1 MVAEEVRGKGKRG
14 LLRIIFGRTT
24 FFILFMALQIAVLAW
39 IYFWL
44 DDRYQAY
51 GYGAFGLV
59 SAILAI
65 RILNEKQNA
74 SFKMAWLV
82 PVLLFPVFG
91 CLFYIFVQL
100 QMETK
105 ILAKRIADIR
115 IRTRS
120 YLNQNEAIAA
130 KLMKENRRNA
140 NLSRYLS
147 ERAGY
152 PVYDKTNFKYYPL
165 GDDFFP
171 DLLEELKAAERFIFL
186 EYFIIQRGVMW
197 DSVLKIL
204 EEKAAAGVDVR
215 VLYDGMNSFSNLPH
229 DYPKELEAKGVRCR
243 IFNPIRPAISTSQ
256 NNRDHRKILVIDG
269 HTAFTGGVNLADEY
283 INRKVRFGHWKDNA
297 VRLKGEAVKSFTVMF
312 LQMWSVCAFRP
323 EYDFDYGP
331 FLDTGDHFHSPAL
344 NMDGYSIPFSDSPL
358 DGEPVGHQVY
368 LDILYQA
375 RRYVY
380 IMTPYL
386 ILDDD
391 MVTALTYAAKRGVDT
406 VIVMPHIPDKKYA
419 FMLAHSY
426 YPELMEAGVK
436 IYEYLPGFIH
446 SKTFV
451 SDDEKAVVGSI
462 NMDFRSQ
469 YLNFEC
475 AVYIYKN
482 PVIGDIRADF
492 DETLKKCVRMSM
504 ESYESLP
511 LMHRFWGRTLRLIA
525 PLGGDQQMGSR
536 IAEGRID
543 ALIFFWDPMLA
554 QPHDVDV
561 KALLRISNLYNIPTA
576 CNVATANCLV
586 SSPAF
591 LQEHP
596 QSTYDFSEYT
606 ERSLS

>member
-24 FFILFMALQIAVLAW
+24 FFILFMALQIGVLAW

-152 PVYDKTNFKYYPL
+152 PVYDRTNFKYYPL

-186 EYFIIQRGVMW
+186 EYFIIQRGEMW

-229 DYPKELEAKGVRCR
+229 DYPKELEARGVTLCLGETVRGFTGRTYIEKVQTNRGNYDCDLAVAAIGVKPNTELLAR
-243 IFNPIRPAISTSQ
+243 IGAALDETGAVI
-256 NNRDHRKILVIDG
+256 IDG
-269 HTAFTGGVNLADEY
+269 GLQTSVKDVYAVGDCARMREQGLRSSSLKMDDLEIARTGLTET
-283 INRKVRFGHWKDNA
+283 
-297 VRLKGEAVKSFTVMF
+297 EAKQRGIRVKSAMASAYDRPGICPDPNLVTVK
-312 LQMWSVCAFRP
+312 LV
-323 EYDFDYGP
+323 YDA
-331 FLDTGDHFHSPAL
+331 S
-344 NMDGYSIPFSDSPL
+344 SRR
-358 DGEPVGHQVY
+358 
-368 LDILYQA
+368 ILGAQA
-375 RRYVY
+375 WGRKHVTDRINAIAVA
-380 IMTPYL
+380 IHAGMTPEQL
-386 ILDDD
+386 
-391 MVTALTYAAKRGVDT
+391 GQVD
-406 VIVMPHIPDKKYA
+406 
-419 FMLAHSY
+419 
-426 YPELMEAGVK
+426 
-436 IYEYLPGFIH
+436 
-446 SKTFV
+446 FV
-451 SDDEKAVVGSI
+451 YSSSVSSI
-462 NMDFRSQ
+462 
-469 YLNFEC
+469 
-475 AVYIYKN
+475 
-482 PVIGDIRADF
+482 
-492 DETLKKCVRMSM
+492 
-504 ESYESLP
+504 
-511 LMHRFWGRTLRLIA
+511 
-525 PLGGDQQMGSR
+525 
-536 IAEGRID
+536 
-543 ALIFFWDPMLA
+543 WDPI
-554 QPHDVDV
+554 QVV
-561 KALLRISNLYNIPTA
+561 CNEAL
-576 CNVATANCLV
+576 
-586 SSPAF
+586 
-591 LQEHP
+591 
-596 QSTYDFSEYT
+596 
-606 ERSLS
+606 

>member
-59 SAILAI
+59 SAVLAI

-120 YLNQNEAIAA
+120 YLKQNEAIAA

-152 PVYDKTNFKYYPL
+152 PVYDRTNFKYYPL

-186 EYFIIQRGVMW
+186 EYFIIQRGEMW

-229 DYPKELEAKGVRCR
+229 DYPKELEARGVRCR

-323 EYDFDYGP
+323 EYDFDYGT

-368 LDILYQA
+368 LDIIYQA

-482 PVIGDIRADF
+482 PVVGDIRADF

-525 PLGGDQQMGSR
+525 PLM
-536 IAEGRID
+536 
-543 ALIFFWDPMLA
+543 
-554 QPHDVDV
+554 
-561 KALLRISNLYNIPTA
+561 
-576 CNVATANCLV
+576 
-586 SSPAF
+586 
-591 LQEHP
+591 
-596 QSTYDFSEYT
+596 
-606 ERSLS
+606 

>member
-1 MVAEEVRGKGKRG
+1 MVAEEVKGKGKRG
-14 LLRIIFGRTT
+14 LLRIVFGRTT

-105 ILAKRIADIR
+105 ILARRIADIKA
-115 IRTRS
+115 RTRS
-120 YLNQNEAIAA
+120 FLSQNESIEA

-171 DLLEELKAAERFIFL
+171 DLLEELQAAERFIFL

-215 VLYDGMNSFSNLPH
+215 LLYDGMNSFSNLPH
-229 DYPKELEAKGVRCR
+229 DYPKELEAKGIRCR

-256 NNRDHRKILVIDG
+256 NNRDHRKILVVDG

-297 VRLKGEAVKSFTVMF
+297 IRLKGGGEELHGHVFTDVGRLHLPSGIRLRLRAVSGYG
-312 LQMWSVCAFRP
+312 RP
-323 EYDFDYGP
+323 FSQP
-331 FLDTGDHFHSPAL
+331 FLKYGRLLHPIFRQPPGRGAGGPPGLS
-344 NMDGYSIPFSDSPL
+344 GYHLPGQTVCIHYDAVSDSGRRHG
-358 DGEPVGHQVY
+358 DGPHLCG
-368 LDILYQA
+368 QA
-375 RRYVY
+375 RGGHGHRHA
-380 IMTPYL
+380 PY
-386 ILDDD
+386 
-391 MVTALTYAAKRGVDT
+391 
-406 VIVMPHIPDKKYA
+406 
-419 FMLAHSY
+419 
-426 YPELMEAGVK
+426 
-436 IYEYLPGFIH
+436 PG
-446 SKTFV
+446 
-451 SDDEKAVVGSI
+451 
-462 NMDFRSQ
+462 
-469 YLNFEC
+469 
-475 AVYIYKN
+475 
-482 PVIGDIRADF
+482 
-492 DETLKKCVRMSM
+492 
-504 ESYESLP
+504 
-511 LMHRFWGRTLRLIA
+511 
-525 PLGGDQQMGSR
+525 
-536 IAEGRID
+536 
-543 ALIFFWDPMLA
+543 
-554 QPHDVDV
+554 
-561 KALLRISNLYNIPTA
+561 
-576 CNVATANCLV
+576 
-586 SSPAF
+586 
-591 LQEHP
+591 
-596 QSTYDFSEYT
+596 
-606 ERSLS
+606 

>member
-59 SAILAI
+59 SAVLAI

-152 PVYDKTNFKYYPL
+152 PVYDRTNFKYYPL

-186 EYFIIQRGVMW
+186 EYFIIQRGEMW

-215 VLYDGMNSFSNLPH
+215 VLYDGMNSFSN
-229 DYPKELEAKGVRCR
+229 
-243 IFNPIRPAISTSQ
+243 
-256 NNRDHRKILVIDG
+256 

-482 PVIGDIRADF
+482 PVVGDIRADF

-525 PLGGDQQMGSR
+525 PLM
-536 IAEGRID
+536 
-543 ALIFFWDPMLA
+543 
-554 QPHDVDV
+554 
-561 KALLRISNLYNIPTA
+561 
-576 CNVATANCLV
+576 
-586 SSPAF
+586 
-591 LQEHP
+591 
-596 QSTYDFSEYT
+596 
-606 ERSLS
+606 

>member
-1 MVAEEVRGKGKRG
+1 M
-14 LLRIIFGRTT
+14 
-24 FFILFMALQIAVLAW
+24 
-39 IYFWL
+39 
-44 DDRYQAY
+44 
-51 GYGAFGLV
+51 
-59 SAILAI
+59 
-65 RILNEKQNA
+65 
-74 SFKMAWLV
+74 
-82 PVLLFPVFG
+82 
-91 CLFYIFVQL
+91 
-100 QMETK
+100 
-105 ILAKRIADIR
+105 
-115 IRTRS
+115 
-120 YLNQNEAIAA
+120 
-130 KLMKENRRNA
+130 
-140 NLSRYLS
+140 
-147 ERAGY
+147 
-152 PVYDKTNFKYYPL
+152 
-165 GDDFFP
+165 
-171 DLLEELKAAERFIFL
+171 
-186 EYFIIQRGVMW
+186 
-197 DSVLKIL
+197 
-204 EEKAAAGVDVR
+204 
-215 VLYDGMNSFSNLPH
+215 
-229 DYPKELEAKGVRCR
+229 
-243 IFNPIRPAISTSQ
+243 
-256 NNRDHRKILVIDG
+256 IDG

-368 LDILYQA
+368 LDIIYQA

-482 PVIGDIRADF
+482 PVVGDIRADF

-525 PLGGDQQMGSR
+525 PLM
-536 IAEGRID
+536 
-543 ALIFFWDPMLA
+543 
-554 QPHDVDV
+554 
-561 KALLRISNLYNIPTA
+561 
-576 CNVATANCLV
+576 
-586 SSPAF
+586 
-591 LQEHP
+591 
-596 QSTYDFSEYT
+596 
-606 ERSLS
+606 